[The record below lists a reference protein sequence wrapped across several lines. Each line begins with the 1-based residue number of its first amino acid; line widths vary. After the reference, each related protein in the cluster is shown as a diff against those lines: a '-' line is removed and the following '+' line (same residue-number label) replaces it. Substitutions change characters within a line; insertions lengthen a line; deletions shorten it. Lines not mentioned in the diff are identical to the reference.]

1 MQTKGL
7 GDNFYMDT
15 LKRFSGFFIIQSN
28 MTFNMPQMFDQEQLR
43 ALWDTAMLTL
53 KKSFEL
59 AM

>member
-1 MQTKGL
+1 
-7 GDNFYMDT
+7 MDT

-28 MTFNMPQMFDQEQLR
+28 MTFNMPQIFEQEQLR